1 MFQGVRSSSRERN
14 IGLHRWRKSAPKV
27 GNDWGISIIEIL
39 MVALA
44 LAVLAGMG
52 MPSLLRTIDA
62 YRLRGAAWNLAGDL
76 RLARQ
81 KAVSLQQRHRIC
93 FANCAGPVP
102 ARGYLLEREV
112 PPWTVDVRRADVPDG
127 LVFTDDAGRKFTF
140 EAKGEVNGGCTQLTN
155 AVGSYQIRI
164 LSSGRVLVSKGPCP

>member
-1 MFQGVRSSSRERN
+1 M
-14 IGLHRWRKSAPKV
+14 
-27 GNDWGISIIEIL
+27 GNDRGISIIEIL

-52 MPSLLRTIDA
+52 MPSLLRTLDA

-93 FANCAGPVP
+93 FANCADPVP
-102 ARGYLLEREV
+102 AGGYLLEREA
-112 PPWTVDVRRADVPDG
+112 PPWMVDVRRADLPDG
-127 LVFTDDAGRKFTF
+127 VAINDNVGGKFTF
-140 EAKGEVNGGCTQLTN
+140 EAKGEVNGGCTTLTN
-155 AVGSYQIRI
+155 GVGSYQIRI